1 MQVKSGQIRLILLSW
16 FVVLLM
22 APNGCS
28 KEYQAV
34 ILIIED
40 FRFAPDQI
48 SLYSGQPSRLIIR
61 ICGGNYI
68 DLRARWL
75 IDPKCGKLDRRK
87 SLLLTRWTE
96 Q

>member
-34 ILIIED
+34 TLIIEG

-48 SLYSGQPSRLIIR
+48 PFIR
-61 ICGGNYI
+61 GSSV
-68 DLRARWL
+68 L
-75 IDPKCGKLDRRK
+75 
-87 SLLLTRWTE
+87 
-96 Q
+96 